1 MSSVFLVVPVLF
13 LKFFFK
19 EKFYFKFLDK
29 KNIFLF
35 LAFCMP
41 LIWPF
46 MDNDFLHLRWVNFLQ
61 HMIGG
66 GVAVGFLGLYLL
78 SNFREMYSLVQEG
91 NLPKANFP
99 QFQIS
104 NIKIFLLEMIFIFM
118 LVSAFGCL
126 NELLEFYLDL
136 LNIGIF
142 SADRYDTWFD
152 IVANSS
158 GALSV
163 YFVYKFIFLLKSFV
177 K

>member
-1 MSSVFLVVPVLF
+1 MSFVFLFGPILF
-13 LKFFFK
+13 LKFFLK
-19 EKFYFKFLDK
+19 ENFKFNIFDK

-35 LAFCMP
+35 SAFCMP

-66 GVAVGFLGLYLL
+66 GVAVGFIGLYLL
-78 SNFREMYSLVQEG
+78 SSFKEIF
-91 NLPKANFP
+91 NLE
-99 QFQIS
+99 IS
-104 NIKIFLLEMIFIFM
+104 NIKTFLLEMIFIFM

-158 GALSV
+158 GAMSV
-163 YFVYKFIFLLKSFV
+163 YFTYKLIFFLKIFLAGK
-177 K
+177 